1 MSIIDRKYIFRA
13 AEEKSKEVL
22 ISYNELIEI
31 LIDFTIFT
39 LTIFIVIKFINRF
52 KRKAED
58 PKNKVV
64 ETPKNIELL
73 SNIESFIKEQNTLLK
88 SKK

>member
-1 MSIIDRKYIFRA
+1 MIYQRLSLLPDDVSIIDRKYIFRA

-31 LIDFTIFT
+31 LIDITIFT

-52 KRKAED
+52 NRKAQAL
-58 PKNKVV
+58 KNKAV
-64 ETPKNIELL
+64 KRLIIF
-73 SNIESFIKEQNTLLK
+73 SSYLK
-88 SKK
+88 